1 MSDDDIVHGRFARLK
16 CSTMQI
22 LESMDGRGLLA
33 LAGVIAPIM
42 LLITSL
48 LATSYATNYNVF
60 RNSISDLELTPGG
73 YIQVIGLIIDGVL
86 VEAFITGLALN
97 VQRKRDFSLAIGC
110 LAIFGLGLFVLGA
123 FKPNPTSVSGTVH
136 LVTAFSIFGLF
147 PFALF
152 FMLPSLRQDS
162 NWQGIFAYT
171 VIAGLLGLGLDLS
184 RLFMPGILNLFG
196 LYERVLIFNAVV
208 WFEVVAIWLL
218 LLTVRRRKDGGKA
231 NNFSS
236 NFCK

>member
-1 MSDDDIVHGRFARLK
+1 MSDDDVVLGRFARLK
-16 CSTMQI
+16 CSTMHI

-48 LATSYATNYNVF
+48 LATSYATNYSVF
-60 RNSISDLELTPGG
+60 RNSISDLEITPGG

-110 LAIFGLGLFVLGA
+110 LAIFGLGLFLLGA

-136 LVTAFSIFGLF
+136 LVTAFAIFGLF
-147 PFALF
+147 PLALF
-152 FMLPSLRQDS
+152 FMLPSYGSYFCNQRGTPSQGLRPTAAIDDVSFQV
-162 NWQGIFAYT
+162 NEGEIF
-171 VIAGLLGLGLDLS
+171 GLLGPNGAEYQS
-184 RLFMPGILNLFG
+184 AK
-196 LYERVLIFNAVV
+196 YE
-208 WFEVVAIWLL
+208 
-218 LLTVRRRKDGGKA
+218 
-231 NNFSS
+231 
-236 NFCK
+236 